1 MPRPPMENTTSRNIP
16 ARRTRRMKPSSTCS
30 TRTRSLKQ
38 SKVWPTC
45 WAEYPAEKRWWN
57 SPAESRRPAKR
68 TARNCAPRPMPRIA
82 PTSRFIRLIHAGCS
96 PRLPVV
102 TPRRTPRP
110 ALRCSPARPSSIRP
124 ISAKTRAT
132 LSTDTGGKAFFDLG
146 DLSDAFPAIQRDNGG
161 YYLVGYNLG
170 ADVKHDGRWRAIRVK
185 VNVPGAHVRYR
196 DGYYAPRDFQH
207 LEKEDRDQQLADAIN
222 SDHPVVELPVAVE
235 TGIFR
240 LSATQAYVPIAAKIA
255 ASALDWAQKHN
266 KQHAEFDFAVEVRA
280 VPSSQIVA
288 QLRDTI
294 TVNLDAEHFEQ
305 VRHSN
310 LLYQGG
316 LVLAR
321 GNYRLKFVARENES
335 GKIGTFEQNLV
346 VPAAQPEKV
355 TLSSVLLSSQLVPI
369 EKSSEVATK
378 GQGVRAKIT
387 SSPLDMEGQRII
399 PSVTNYF
406 TQGQTLY
413 VFLQAYYPE
422 KAEKNAAFDPQSL
435 RAGLV
440 FLRNGIQMN
449 ATPLISPTQVD
460 AKTHTVSF
468 RISLPLQ
475 KLPTGRYTVQ
485 VVAVAPGTQHS
496 AFGRAYLALQQT
508 PAATAPS
515 P

>member
-1 MPRPPMENTTSRNIP
+1 
-16 ARRTRRMKPSSTCS
+16 
-30 TRTRSLKQ
+30 
-38 SKVWPTC
+38 
-45 WAEYPAEKRWWN
+45 
-57 SPAESRRPAKR
+57 
-68 TARNCAPRPMPRIA
+68 
-82 PTSRFIRLIHAGCS
+82 
-96 PRLPVV
+96 
-102 TPRRTPRP
+102 
-110 ALRCSPARPSSIRP
+110 
-124 ISAKTRAT
+124 
-132 LSTDTGGKAFFDLG
+132 
-146 DLSDAFPAIQRDNGG
+146 
-161 YYLVGYNLG
+161 
-170 ADVKHDGRWRAIRVK
+170 
-185 VNVPGAHVRYR
+185 
-196 DGYYAPRDFQH
+196 
-207 LEKEDRDQQLADAIN
+207 
-222 SDHPVVELPVAVE
+222 
-235 TGIFR
+235 
-240 LSATQAYVPIAAKIA
+240 
-255 ASALDWAQKHN
+255 
-266 KQHAEFDFAVEVRA
+266 VEVRA
-280 VPSSQIVA
+280 VPAGQIVA

-316 LVLAR
+316 VVLAP

-335 GKIGTFEQNLV
+335 GKIGMFEQNLV

-378 GQGVRAKIT
+378 GQGARAKIT

-422 KAEKNAAFDPQSL
+422 KAEKNGAFDPNSL

-440 FLRNGIQMN
+440 FLRNGMQMN
-449 ATPLISPTQVD
+449 ATPLIPPAQVD
-460 AKTHTVSF
+460 AKTHSVSF

-508 PAATAPS
+508 PPAATPS

>member
-1 MPRPPMENTTSRNIP
+1 MVEFTGGITQTGEENRTQLRAATDAANRADVSIYSIDSRGLLAAPPGGDTTTNAATGTSMFTGASVFHQTDQREDSRD
-16 ARRTRRMKPSSTCS
+16 T
-30 TRTRSLKQ
+30 L
-38 SKVWPTC
+38 
-45 WAEYPAEKRWWN
+45 
-57 SPAESRRPAKR
+57 
-68 TARNCAPRPMPRIA
+68 
-82 PTSRFIRLIHAGCS
+82 
-96 PRLPVV
+96 
-102 TPRRTPRP
+102 
-110 ALRCSPARPSSIRP
+110 
-124 ISAKTRAT
+124 AT

-170 ADVKHDGRWRAIRVK
+170 PDVRHDGRWRAIRVK

-222 SDHPVVELPVAVE
+222 SDNPVVELPVAVQ
-235 TGIFR
+235 TGIFQ
-240 LSATQAYVPIAAKIA
+240 LSATQTYVPIAAKIA
-255 ASALDWAQKHN
+255 SSALDWAQKHN

-280 VPSSQIVA
+280 VPSGQIVA

-294 TVNLDAEHFEQ
+294 TVNLDAGHFEQ

-316 LVLAR
+316 MVLTP

-346 VPAAQPEKV
+346 VPAAQPKKV

-369 EKSSEVATK
+369 EKSSEVSTR
-378 GQGVRAKIT
+378 GQGVRANIT
-387 SSPLDMEGQRII
+387 SSPLDMAGQRII

-422 KAEKNAAFDPQSL
+422 KAEKNESFDPNSL

-440 FLRNGIQMN
+440 FLRNGIQVN
-449 ATPLISPTQVD
+449 ATPLIPPAQVD
-460 AKTHTVSF
+460 AKTRTVSF